1 MQWQDV
7 DCIEISSES
16 EPEPPKTLDELFNE
30 CTDEFNVASRRLD
43 EAMITALLPPSY
55 RSNSHIEP
63 RTSSFGARNMNNGH
77 ITRKLTPEQLHDNLV
92 FPHRNGKLNKPLSS
106 MKFTQGT
113 DFRSHS
119 KYESNLPT
127 SSVILDSPTNESVS
141 FLPYADKSG
150 SYRSAIDDL
159 LYTDLHDGILHWS
172 NEAYHSF
179 ENDVDNERVLIECAS
194 RARDSGLEIPMD
206 TVPWTLLEKA
216 DQRSSLASPVT
227 DQVTSL
233 TNGVR
238 YFCWNINCLCG
249 CCLSHKLP
257 RQPSPTTHSPSP
269 HDDSRA
275 GTHRSVAQET
285 NDPTTN
291 PHLKT
296 AFYER
301 TQAQMLD
308 FDYRRSTCVTPC
320 CLPAK
325 PLPIQND
332 GSWGQEDEEYL
343 KMLLLSNPDMR
354 PCPASMVTKV
364 PCARVFDIRGEMIQE
379 QQLVPKPTILAKR
392 RKQAQRAGYKPTKKT
407 ILARTGPCRHE
418 GPCDGSVSCSC
429 YKNGHY
435 CQRGCGCAGSCMRSW
450 RPCRCTGESK
460 RIKELKN
467 TEESEKTNDRCSG
480 KCPCKKADRECDPL
494 MCTCG
499 ARQSGSLRILGST
512 RRHGSVL

>member
-179 ENDVDNERVLIECAS
+179 ENDVDSKCQHPVSILCLHSQHKIADERVLIECAS

-216 DQRSSLASPVT
+216 DQRLVLKSPKSWILSVFSTLA
-227 DQVTSL
+227 
-233 TNGVR
+233 
-238 YFCWNINCLCG
+238 I
-249 CCLSHKLP
+249 
-257 RQPSPTTHSPSP
+257 
-269 HDDSRA
+269 
-275 GTHRSVAQET
+275 
-285 NDPTTN
+285 
-291 PHLKT
+291 
-296 AFYER
+296 
-301 TQAQMLD
+301 
-308 FDYRRSTCVTPC
+308 
-320 CLPAK
+320 
-325 PLPIQND
+325 
-332 GSWGQEDEEYL
+332 
-343 KMLLLSNPDMR
+343 
-354 PCPASMVTKV
+354 
-364 PCARVFDIRGEMIQE
+364 
-379 QQLVPKPTILAKR
+379 
-392 RKQAQRAGYKPTKKT
+392 
-407 ILARTGPCRHE
+407 
-418 GPCDGSVSCSC
+418 
-429 YKNGHY
+429 
-435 CQRGCGCAGSCMRSW
+435 
-450 RPCRCTGESK
+450 
-460 RIKELKN
+460 
-467 TEESEKTNDRCSG
+467 
-480 KCPCKKADRECDPL
+480 
-494 MCTCG
+494 
-499 ARQSGSLRILGST
+499 
-512 RRHGSVL
+512 